1 MMPFSLSNKK
11 KFILASGVLLL
22 LLVGVILLSQGTQE
36 TGTENLG
43 QVHTATTPLLVM
55 NDIESVYVH
64 TGLDITTCP
73 SIAEQ
78 GYVYTV
84 QLTDD
89 RGIIERVGCG
99 SGSPEVYAQAIAED
113 LQKQGLFTELD
124 ANLILEKLFFKIY
137 DPRN

>member
-11 KFILASGVLLL
+11 KIFLASGVLIFLI
-22 LLVGVILLSQGTQE
+22 VGVILLSQGTDE
-36 TGTENLG
+36 TGTENRG
-43 QVHTATTPLLVM
+43 QVHTATTPLLEI
-55 NDIESVYVH
+55 NDIENVYVH
-64 TGLDITTCP
+64 TGLDVTTCP
-73 SIAEQ
+73 AIAEQ
-78 GYVYTV
+78 GYVYSV
-84 QLTDD
+84 QLTDG

-137 DPRN
+137 DLRN